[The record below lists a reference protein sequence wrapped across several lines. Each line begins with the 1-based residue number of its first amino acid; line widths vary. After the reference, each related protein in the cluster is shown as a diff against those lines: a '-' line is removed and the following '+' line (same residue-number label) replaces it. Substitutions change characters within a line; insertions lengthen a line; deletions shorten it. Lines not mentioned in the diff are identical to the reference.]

1 MRGVHDNYNNNHNDY
16 YNDHYDYH
24 DNYYDDD
31 KLCSTDEQ
39 VVTVQR
45 L

>member
-1 MRGVHDNYNNNHNDY
+1 MRRVHDNYNNNHNDY

-31 KLCSTDEQ
+31 KLCSADEQ

>member
-1 MRGVHDNYNNNHNDY
+1 MRRVHDNYNNNHNDY
-16 YNDHYDYH
+16 YNDHYDHH